1 MTKFAVVTGASG
13 GIGQAIVSRLLSE
26 GYTVAAQYKNH
37 PEELKGIEGIKP
49 FYGDFSSKEGIT
61 AFYEKVKAEFPKID
75 VLVNNA
81 GVASWKLFTDYSDE
95 EIENLIFTDMT
106 AAMLLTKKFL
116 PDMISAKKGSI
127 VNISSVWGVY
137 GASCEVP
144 YSAAKAGIVGFTKAL
159 AKEAGLSSVRV
170 NCIAPG
176 FIETPMNAN
185 FSEEDRK
192 AFFEGV
198 ALGRGGTPEEIAATV
213 AFLLS
218 DDSSYVTGQVLGV
231 DGGY

>member
-13 GIGQAIVSRLLSE
+13 GIGRAIVSRLVSD
-26 GYTVAAQYKNH
+26 GFIVVAQYKNH
-37 PEELKGIEGIKP
+37 PEGLKETACVKP
-49 FYGDFSSKEGIT
+49 FYGDFSSAEGVDD
-61 AFYEKVKAEFPKID
+61 FFRRVKAEFPKID
-75 VLVNNA
+75 ALVNNA

-95 EIENLIFTDMT
+95 EIEKLIFTDMT

-116 PDMISAKKGSI
+116 PDMISARKGSI

-137 GASCEVP
+137 GASCEVV
-144 YSAAKAGIVGFTKAL
+144 YSAAKAGIIGFTKAL
-159 AKEAGLSSVRV
+159 SKEVGLSSVRV

-176 FIETPMNAN
+176 FIETSMNAN
-185 FSEEDRK
+185 FSEDDKK

-198 ALGRGGTPEEIAATV
+198 ALGRGGAPEEVAATV
-213 AFLLS
+213 AFLVS